1 MADLDN
7 RRPLKTRSAVWA
19 GRLAARL
26 GKAGV
31 SPNGISAVSVG
42 FAALGG
48 ALFMLSGTAE
58 GWGRAVG
65 LILAVVCVQLRLL
78 CNLLDGMVAV
88 EQGLA
93 TPTGPIWNEL
103 PDRFADLFFLVGAGY
118 GAQAAGFQVAGALGW
133 LCAALAILTAYV
145 RELGRGLG
153 QPADFGGP
161 MAKPQR
167 MFVLTLAGLIG
178 AVEPLWGWKG
188 QTVLI
193 GLGVIAAGALIT
205 VWRRA
210 RRLGQ
215 ALQKTARD

>member
-7 RRPLKTRSAVWA
+7 RRPLRSRSSAWA
-19 GRLAARL
+19 RRLSARL
-26 GKAGV
+26 GRSGV
-31 SPNGISAVSVG
+31 RPNGISAISIG
-42 FAALGG
+42 FAAVGG

-58 GWGRAVG
+58 GWARPAALV
-65 LILAVVCVQLRLL
+65 LAVACIQLRLL
-78 CNLLDGMVAV
+78 CNLLDGMVAI

-103 PDRFADLFFLVGAGY
+103 PDRFADLFLLVGAGY

-133 LCAALAILTAYV
+133 SCAALALLTAYV

-167 MFVLTLAGLIG
+167 MFALTITGLA
-178 AVEPLWGWKG
+178 AAFEPLWGWNG
-188 QTVLI
+188 EILLI
-193 GLGVIAAGALIT
+193 GLGVIAAGTLVT
-205 VWRRA
+205 VWRRTS
-210 RRLGQ
+210 RLGQ
-215 ALQKTARD
+215 ALRKGSRD